1 MLEILGPPTRG
12 KKHKTYLS
20 SASDLEM
27 REIIDNP
34 ANKTL
39 GIMTQVVRHSDKM
52 LTFVKKEING
62 NRAEDCACFNYI
74 KDIIFIFNSQDITF
88 KHVTLQGEKQVTV
101 SLILFLFFQT

>member
-1 MLEILGPPTRG
+1 
-12 KKHKTYLS
+12 
-20 SASDLEM
+20 M

-39 GIMTQVVRHSDKM
+39 GIMTQVVRHSAKM

-62 NRAEDCACFNYI
+62 TRAEDCACFNYI
-74 KDIIFIFNSQDITF
+74 KDIIFLFNSQDITF

-101 SLILFLFFQT
+101 SLILFSRYVNLK